1 MVEEDHASIQKY
13 HSAPSVGDVIDI
25 YRPLCPDI
33 NIMAYQR

>member
-13 HSAPSVGDVIDI
+13 HSALSVGDIIDI
-25 YRPLCPDI
+25 HRPLCPDI